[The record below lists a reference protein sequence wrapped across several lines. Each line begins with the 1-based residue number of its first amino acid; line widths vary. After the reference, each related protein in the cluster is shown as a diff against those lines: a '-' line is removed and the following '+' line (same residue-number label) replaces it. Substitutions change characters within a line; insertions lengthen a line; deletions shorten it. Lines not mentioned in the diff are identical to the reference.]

1 MKYINLFE
9 SFSSQK
15 MIEKFALS
23 ILRYIA
29 NNAKLTMRG
38 IEVFDWR
45 RGSYDYTSPIEI
57 DDKEFDNFLSRKKF
71 QGVRF
76 LELKDSKGSYNNEN
90 YVIYL
95 NRKKDLFKY
104 VDVIDILTDEVKD
117 DILNVLYK
125 TYYSTLIHELQHV
138 YDDYLSDG
146 KVFKTKKTEIYND
159 KIKKGILDF
168 DYYDLPHEINARFTQ
183 AINNMNFFNVN
194 YDVETDTDTVT
205 KKTFQEAKK
214 YFEEYAMKHYDILD
228 DKIKK
233 RLIKRLYQY
242 WELTEFETEED

>member
-15 MIEKFALS
+15 MIQKFALS

-29 NNAKLTMRG
+29 NNAELTTRG

-45 RGSYDYTSPIEI
+45 RGSYDYKSPIEI
-57 DDKEFDNFLSRKKF
+57 DDKNFDNYLIRNKF

-76 LELKDSKGSYNNEN
+76 VDLKDSKGAYNNEKEC
-90 YVIYL
+90 VIYL

-104 VDVIDILTDEVKD
+104 LDNVDILTDKTKE
-117 DILNVLYK
+117 DILDVLYK
-125 TYYSTLIHELQHV
+125 NYYSILIHELQHA
-138 YDDYLSDG
+138 YDDYLSGG
-146 KVFKTKKTEIYND
+146 KFLKTKKTNIYND

-168 DYYDLPHEINARFTQ
+168 DYYELPHEINARFTQ
-183 AINNMNFFNVN
+183 AINDMNFFNVD
-194 YDVETDTDTVT
+194 YDLETDTQTVT

-214 YFEEYAMKHYDILD
+214 YFEEHAMKHYEILD
-228 DKIKK
+228 DNVKK

-242 WELTEFETEED
+242 WQLAED